1 MAAEDEITRLEIVG
15 AGQRTGDE
23 TPYSKP
29 ATAEDVGSTAAARRI
44 PAGEFAALGTKL
56 ESAQGVS
63 ELADWLREVEQIVS
77 AIEGTQVG
85 ETRSEIREVI
95 NKLLQINAEVQNV
108 LRLKKLLS

>member
-1 MAAEDEITRLEIVG
+1 MLEIVG
-15 AGQRTGDE
+15 AGQRAGDE

-29 ATAEDVGSTAAARRI
+29 ATTEDVGSTAAVRRI
-44 PAGEFAALGTKL
+44 PTGELAALGTKL